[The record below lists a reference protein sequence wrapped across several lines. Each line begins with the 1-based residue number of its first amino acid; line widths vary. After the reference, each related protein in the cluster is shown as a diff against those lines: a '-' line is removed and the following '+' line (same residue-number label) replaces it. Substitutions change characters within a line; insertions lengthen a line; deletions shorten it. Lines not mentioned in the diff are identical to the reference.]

1 MEKTLLL
8 LIRIIQAGQ
17 IIFDVVRQIPDNV
30 SSCTKSAEKLLHEGK
45 IISCLGNKSKL
56 SHILQICTERYIASR
71 HNPIT
76 RKLLIFLHIKL
87 LLKISTQT

>member
-1 MEKTLLL
+1 MKKTLLL
-8 LIRIIQAGQ
+8 HIRIIQAGQ

-30 SSCTKSAEKLLHEGK
+30 SSCTKSAEKLRHEGN